1 MQFGGGAIS
10 GTKFAPFPSPLPPA
24 GGGPVCSRLALL
36 WDRSV
41 LPLFCNQA
49 GSVFRP
55 VDFLSLSLATPQFKL
70 LSHVSSL
77 RLPSGLSGLVLTLS
91 DAACFLSVPPPLA
104 GGGCGRLGYFSAAS
118 CC

>member
-24 GGGPVCSRLALL
+24 GGEPVCSRLALL

-77 RLPSGLSGLVLTLS
+77 QLPSGLSGVVLTLS
-91 DAACFLSVPPPLA
+91 NAAGSSLCSPHLLVVDVGILGTFFAGSCF
-104 GGGCGRLGYFSAAS
+104 
-118 CC
+118 